1 MRNYTGGGRE
11 IKSSRWIERNVITR
25 GIIRLLERTGKITER
40 ETERMMKEEEEKSVI
55 VKETKRDAK

>member
-1 MRNYTGGGRE
+1 M
-11 IKSSRWIERNVITR
+11 ITR

-55 VKETKRDAK
+55 VKETKEDAK